1 MMGQR
6 EEAKKKI
13 ILVRESQSVLGPDGG
28 FGILHLIVRV
38 LFLLK
43 KKKRARF

>member
-28 FGILHLIVRV
+28 FGIFIASHCEGFV
-38 LFLLK
+38 
-43 KKKRARF
+43 